1 MAWSRA
7 HIPLL
12 VVVAAGAVACFHGTS
27 PEAAVPRAPRTPNV
41 VAARE
46 APSPIATKP
55 GPNAREGSAVL
66 LAEMEG
72 RAVAWVAD
80 EDDALVRV
88 VDVEDGVEI
97 ARAAVGGAPAQLVMT
112 KDGKVIASLRDAA
125 RVVWI
130 TAARS
135 QGAPKLVVERTL
147 DVALEPIGLA
157 LSPDEKTLV
166 VASGWGRTVSVVDL
180 ATRGREGVT
189 EHVVAREPR
198 AVTVSSDGKRVFVSH
213 AVGQRLEVIPLDG
226 KPASKPI
233 LLNGAQETTGRHMSL
248 GIESREACQ
257 GFALAKSDGRV
268 FAPHV
273 LAFTGDTSETSSG
286 YGSGSGDAEAF
297 HVPVIDEDDP
307 KVVPGSTTLRA
318 GMSTMH
324 GRCSLPR
331 AATVGKAGLFVTCL
345 GDDSVELF
353 DADAVNVRDVEIARW
368 KVPAGP
374 TGIAVDDTRGR
385 AVVWSQ
391 IAHALTTLGIA
402 DAKPFSISS
411 VTLPRAV
418 RPSAKIERGRALFHA
433 TGNHDIS
440 SDGRACASC
449 HPDGRDDA
457 LVWSS
462 PHGPRQTP
470 ILAGRL
476 AGAAPYGWNGDAADV
491 STHVTSTFARL
502 GGSGLGAE
510 DKEALLAYVAAL
522 RPPPA
527 RAPKDPDAIARG
539 LAIFRSE
546 KTGCASCHGESGDLP
561 DGNAHDVKS
570 RAKADTSPK
579 FDTPSLRFVSGSGPW
594 FHDGRYADLETLL
607 VKSDGKMGHTKHLSK
622 AELGDL
628 RTYLESL

>member
-1 MAWSRA
+1 
-7 HIPLL
+7 
-12 VVVAAGAVACFHGTS
+12 
-27 PEAAVPRAPRTPNV
+27 
-41 VAARE
+41 
-46 APSPIATKP
+46 
-55 GPNAREGSAVL
+55 
-66 LAEMEG
+66 MEG

-80 EDDALVRV
+80 EDDAMVRV
-88 VDVEDGVEI
+88 VDVEDGIELV
-97 ARAAVGGAPAQLVMT
+97 RASVGGVPAQLVMT
-112 KDGKVIASLRDAA
+112 KEGKVIASLRDAA

-130 TAARS
+130 TTVRTR
-135 QGAPKLVVERTL
+135 GGPKLSVERTL

-189 EHVVAREPR
+189 THPVDREPR
-198 AVTVSSDGKRVFVSH
+198 AVTVSSDGKRAFVSH
-213 AVGQRLEVIPLDG
+213 AVGQRLDIVPLDG
-226 KPASKPI
+226 KPTPKP
-233 LLNGAQETTGRHMSL
+233 LVLSGTHETTGRHMSL
-248 GIESREACQ
+248 SVESREACQ

-286 YGSGSGDAEAF
+286 YGSGNGDAEAF

-307 KVVPGSTTLRA
+307 KVVPGSMTLRA
-318 GMSTMH
+318 GLSTMR

-331 AATVGKAGLFVTCL
+331 AATVGRAGLFVTCL
-345 GDDSVELF
+345 GDNSVELF
-353 DADAVNVRDVEIARW
+353 DADAVNVRDVEVARW
-368 KVPAGP
+368 SVPAGP
-374 TGIAVDDTRGR
+374 TGIAVDDARGR

-391 IAHALTTLGIA
+391 MAHALTTIGVG
-402 DAKPFSISS
+402 DAKPLSISS

-433 TGNHDIS
+433 TSNHHIS

-462 PHGPRQTP
+462 PNGPRQTP

-491 STHVTSTFARL
+491 STHLASTFGRL
-502 GGSGLGAE
+502 GGSGLGAD
-510 DKEALLAYVAAL
+510 DKEALIAYVGSL

-527 RAPKDPDAIARG
+527 RAPTDHDAVARG

-579 FDTPSLRFVSGSGPW
+579 FDTPSLRLVSGSGPW
-594 FHDGRYADLETLL
+594 FHDGRYTDLETLL
-607 VKSDGKMGHTKHLSK
+607 VKSDGKMGRTKHLSK
-622 AELGDL
+622 GELGDL
-628 RTYLESL
+628 RAYLESL

>member
-1 MAWSRA
+1 MVRSRA
-7 HIPLL
+7 TILLL
-12 VVVAAGAVACFHGTS
+12 VVVAAGAAACFHGAT
-27 PEAAVPRAPRTPNV
+27 PEAAVARSPRVPNV
-41 VAARE
+41 VAERD
-46 APSPIATKP
+46 APSPIAVRP

-66 LAEMEG
+66 LAEMDG

-80 EDDALVRV
+80 EDDAMVRV
-88 VDVEDGVEI
+88 VDVEDGLEI
-97 ARAAVGGAPAQLVMT
+97 ARASVGGVPAQLVMT

-130 TAARS
+130 VPVRS
-135 QGAPKLVVERTL
+135 RGVPKLMVERTL

-157 LSPDEKTLV
+157 LSPDDKTLV

-180 ATRGREGVT
+180 ATAKVT
-189 EHVVAREPR
+189 EHAVDREPR
-198 AVTVSSDGKRVFVSH
+198 AVTVSSDGKRAFVSH
-213 AVGQRLEVIPLDG
+213 AVGQRLDVVPLDG
-226 KPASKPI
+226 KAAPKPLVLSGI
-233 LLNGAQETTGRHMSL
+233 LETTGRHMSL
-248 GIESREACQ
+248 GSESREACQ

-273 LAFTGDTSETSSG
+273 LAFTGDPGETSSG
-286 YGSGSGDAEAF
+286 YGSGGNDAEAF
-297 HVPVIDEDDP
+297 HVPVIDEDDA
-307 KVVPGSTTLRA
+307 KVVPGSMTVRA
-318 GMSTMH
+318 GLSTMR

-345 GDDSVELF
+345 GDDLVELF
-353 DADAVNVRDVEIARW
+353 DADAVNVRDVEVARW
-368 KVPAGP
+368 SVPAGP
-374 TGIAVDDTRGR
+374 TGIAVDDARER

-391 IAHALTTLGIA
+391 MAHALTTIGVGEG
-402 DAKPFSISS
+402 KPLSISS
-411 VTLPRAV
+411 VTLPRVV

-433 TGNHDIS
+433 TSNHLIS

-462 PHGPRQTP
+462 PNGPRQTP

-491 STHVTSTFARL
+491 STHLTSTFGRL

-510 DKEALLAYVAAL
+510 DKEALIAYVGSL
-522 RPPPA
+522 RSPPA
-527 RAPKDPDAIARG
+527 RAPKDRAAIARG

-546 KTGCASCHGESGDLP
+546 KTACASCHGESGDLP

-570 RAKADTSPK
+570 RTKADSSAK

-594 FHDGRYADLETLL
+594 FHDGRYSDLETLL

-628 RTYLESL
+628 RAYLESL